1 MLRVF
6 FIWLLLVDISIA
18 ASQTCIWKD
27 GSTAENFVPCAN
39 STQTS
44 GNCCLNGEAC
54 LDTGLCY
61 GALGLI
67 YRGACINE
75 WGGGDCPTYCD
86 AVTDKWANLYPCAF
100 GGSGSTFGPESF
112 WCGADGTDMCTAT
125 NESFI
130 LKIAAPGNVKKVET
144 TSSASTSSTGSST
157 LTGSATS
164 SPVTSTSTSPGAAQ
178 ETGQDKESGDSN
190 NGVAIGLGVA
200 LGVVVLL
207 WAASA
212 FFLFRKNRQQKAMI
226 AMLSGATSV
235 EPKDEPDGRGLY
247 RQPNEH
253 TEMEGHIVGSEL
265 DNSPRKPMPVE
276 LGN

>member
-86 AVTDKWANLYPCAF
+86 AGEIFPVLIQPARNANTNFAILVTDKWANCKFTSDPPLKRKF
-100 GGSGSTFGPESF
+100 DVRRV
-112 WCGADGTDMCTAT
+112 ADT
-125 NESFI
+125 
-130 LKIAAPGNVKKVET
+130 
-144 TSSASTSSTGSST
+144 
-157 LTGSATS
+157 
-164 SPVTSTSTSPGAAQ
+164 
-178 ETGQDKESGDSN
+178 
-190 NGVAIGLGVA
+190 
-200 LGVVVLL
+200 
-207 WAASA
+207 
-212 FFLFRKNRQQKAMI
+212 
-226 AMLSGATSV
+226 
-235 EPKDEPDGRGLY
+235 
-247 RQPNEH
+247 
-253 TEMEGHIVGSEL
+253 
-265 DNSPRKPMPVE
+265 
-276 LGN
+276 